1 MRAGILTAFNAPN
14 YGTVLQCYA
23 LQQTLENKGID
34 ATIIDYTPSSVDL
47 HWSTFPFNLFR
58 NEKSLKGKL
67 IIICKFFLFLSYR
80 ILRRRM
86 FAKFVADHFK
96 MSPQKFN
103 DKSDFKNEYYDWYIV
118 GSDQMWSK
126 KIFGMDD
133 IYWGNF
139 PKSPNTRLATYAN
152 STGNTEQFNTS
163 DIEYIRQS
171 LRNFSAIGVREEVLN
186 HFISGLTNQKVTTV
200 LDPTLLLKKEAYD
213 QLAIEPKIQGKY
225 VLIYRIGD
233 NNLIDKMAEIAA
245 KKYDAK
251 IVEIGNSMVTHR
263 IKHPQYVQCTPSV
276 GEFLGFFKNATCIF
290 SRSFHGLVF
299 SLMFRKQFYV
309 GESDIMDRVNNLLN
323 IVGLNNRVVT
333 ENNIDSMTFDEIDY
347 DTIEK
352 RLDPHIKLSN
362 TFIDDIIKTEL

>member
-23 LQQTLENKGID
+23 LQQTLENKGINV
-34 ATIIDYTPSSVDL
+34 TIIDYTPSSVDL
-47 HWSTFPFNLFR
+47 HWSTFPFILFR

-67 IIICKFFLFLSYR
+67 IIICKFFLFLSFR
-80 ILRRRM
+80 IQRRRK
-86 FAKFVADHFK
+86 FAKFIAQQFK
-96 MSPQKFN
+96 MSKKKFN
-103 DKSDFKNEYYDWYIV
+103 SKSDFKNDDYDWYIV

-152 STGNTEQFNTS
+152 STGDTEQFNPS
-163 DIEYIRQS
+163 DIEYIRHS
-171 LRNFSAIGVREEVLN
+171 LRNFSAIGVREDVLN
-186 HFISGLTNQKVTTV
+186 QFISELTDQKVTTV

-213 QLAIEPKIQGKY
+213 HLAIEPKIKGKY
-225 VLIYRIGD
+225 ILIYRIGD
-233 NNLIDKMAEIAA
+233 NSLIDKMAEIAA
-245 KKYDAK
+245 KRYNAK

-263 IKHPQYVQCTPSV
+263 IKHPKYIQCTPSV

-290 SRSFHGLVF
+290 SKSFHGLVF
-299 SLMFRKQFYV
+299 SLIFRRQFYV

-323 IVGLNNRVVT
+323 IVGLNNRVIT
-333 ENNIDSMTFDEIDY
+333 EKNIATITFDEINY
-347 DTIEK
+347 NTIEK
-352 RLDPHIKLSN
+352 RLNPHITLSN
-362 TFIDDIIKTEL
+362 AFIDDILKTEL